1 MAQTVKNLPTNGE
14 DPGLIPGLGRSPGE
28 GSSNSLRH
36 SFLENSMGRGAW
48 QATVHRV
55 AKSQTR
61 LKQLSAHTDW
71 KTLQLPSFKTK
82 EPRDNSGLMDRG
94 SYPKQGPEEIHLP
107 WSTDSR
113 QDVAAVFF
121 FLTGNER
128 EVTCFR
134 GDWREV
140 DSLVPQFDSD
150 SISWTQFYGLLL
162 SCVMYSCVSFPPIKW
177 TRTSPSLLC
186 FQVFG
191 VEPRM
196 EIHLLNRANL
206 QKECHKLALP
216 G

>member
-28 GSSNSLRH
+28 GSGNSLRY
-36 SFLENSMGRGAW
+36 SFLENSMDRGAW

-61 LKQLSAHTDW
+61 LKQLSAYTDW

-113 QDVAAVFF
+113 QDVAAGFFF

-128 EVTCFR
+128 EVNCFR

-140 DSLVPQFDSD
+140 DSLVPQFDSNF
-150 SISWTQFYGLLL
+150 ISWTQFCGLLL
-162 SCVMYSCVSFPPIKW
+162 SCVMYNCVSFPPIKW
-177 TRTSPSLLC
+177 TRTWPSLLC
-186 FQVFG
+186 FQGFG

-206 QKECHKLALP
+206 QECHKLALP